1 MAVIYESLS
10 INLKIIRKTKS
21 CTNTY
26 WKKYDRTKITL
37 YIKTF
42 VCVWGG
48 FLLLLKAEVMIFQL
62 IKVVFY
68 ISMVSLNPESIIT
81 KVSKFLCKRPN
92 SKYFRLCGPYGLCCN
107 YSALLYQ
114 C

>member
-21 CTNTY
+21 CTNSY

-42 VCVWGG
+42 VCVCVGGVLITFKSRGHDFPTHKSG
-48 FLLLLKAEVMIFQL
+48 FLY
-62 IKVVFY
+62 FY
-68 ISMVSLNPESIIT
+68 GFIES
-81 KVSKFLCKRPN
+81 
-92 SKYFRLCGPYGLCCN
+92 
-107 YSALLYQ
+107 
-114 C
+114 